1 LIFASPQPPLAAR
14 NLAASSVIHY
24 YTKTCPG
31 GRPTADRDRR
41 RTATTRADEFF
52 ERLSRTVKNRLSR
65 FALAPLSVVL
75 AFSIVFAQQ
84 TAPRRGEARTTP
96 NTSTP
101 PRGTRTTAPAR
112 DTSNPTSA
120 LEEDFA
126 EALSIVQDNYVDGV
140 KLDYNTVF
148 KSSII
153 GMLRTLDPHS
163 NYYDSKEFE
172 ELQTDWRS
180 EYFGVGASIINHEI
194 NNGQTDTFI
203 LATFEGSPA
212 ARAGLRYGDKILEV
226 DGKSTKGK
234 SSAEV
239 KDWIRGPKGSTVKIL
254 LERASTGARETV
266 EVVRDTVP
274 QPTVPDAYMIKP
286 GVGYI
291 GITQFNRTTADE
303 FIDGLESLHKQGMT
317 QLVLDLRNNPGG
329 LLDQAVKVA
338 ERFLGRGQ
346 LVLSQRGRIPGVDR
360 SYSSTNSTPDSVPLV
375 VLVNRNTASASE
387 IVAGALQDHDRA
399 IVVGETS
406 FGKGLVQSIIPMDYG
421 TALTLTSTKY
431 YTPSGRLIQ
440 RDYSNEGLYDY
451 YTKGQGIGGDDG
463 ESVNPSAAP
472 KLSGPES
479 LTDTGRKVY
488 GGSGISPDDA
498 VKPRLISPAQQ
509 RLQDPVFGF
518 VRELVSG
525 RVRGFEDYKVSH
537 GIEYN
542 HVIKPDEYPVTD
554 NLFKAFKAYALADE
568 SYKLS
573 DAGLDKARDFI
584 ARQMRF
590 EIATAMYGTVAATQV
605 NVADDPQITKAID
618 ALPRAREL
626 AAAAQR
632 GRNPQSK
639 SFE

>member
-1 LIFASPQPPLAAR
+1 
-14 NLAASSVIHY
+14 
-24 YTKTCPG
+24 
-31 GRPTADRDRR
+31 
-41 RTATTRADEFF
+41 
-52 ERLSRTVKNRLSR
+52 VKNRLSR
-65 FALAPLSVVL
+65 SALALLPLALTVSLV
-75 AFSIVFAQQ
+75 SAQQ
-84 TAPRRGEARTTP
+84 TAPPRRGEARTTP
-96 NTSTP
+96 NAP
-101 PRGTRTTAPAR
+101 VAPASRGAR
-112 DTSNPTSA
+112 DRARSAPNATSA

-153 GMLRTLDPHS
+153 GMLRSLDPHS
-163 NYYDSKEFE
+163 NYYDAKEFE

-180 EYFGVGASIINHEI
+180 EYFGVGASIINHEV
-194 NNGQTDTFI
+194 GGETSTFVI
-203 LATFEGSPA
+203 ATFENSPA
-212 ARAGLRYGDKILEV
+212 ARAGLRYGDKILAV
-226 DGKSTKGK
+226 DGKDAKGK
-234 SSAEV
+234 GSAEV
-239 KDWIRGPKGSTVKIL
+239 RDWIRGPKGSVVKMS
-254 LERASTGARETV
+254 LERAATGVKETV
-266 EVVRDTVP
+266 EITRDVVP

-291 GITQFNRTTADE
+291 DMTRGFNRTTADE
-303 FIDGLESLHKQGMT
+303 FVTRLEQLHKQGMT

-346 LVLSQRGRIPGVDR
+346 LILSQRGRIEGTDR
-360 SYSSTNSTPDSVPLV
+360 SYNSTNSSPDAIPLV
-375 VLVNRNTASASE
+375 VLVNRGTASASE

-451 YTKGQGIGGDDG
+451 YTKGQGVGGDD
-463 ESVNPSAAP
+463 NASAAAQKP
-472 KLSGPES
+472 TGPES

-488 GGSGISPDDA
+488 GGGGISPDDA

-509 RLQDPVFGF
+509 RIADPIFGF
-518 VRELVSG
+518 VRELVNG
-525 RVRGFEDYKVSH
+525 RVRGFEDYKVAR
-537 GIEYN
+537 GIEFD
-542 HVIKPDEYPVTD
+542 HVIKADEYPVTD
-554 NLFKAFKAYALADE
+554 NLFKAFKAYATASAGE
-568 SYKLS
+568 TNKLT
-573 DAGLDKARDFI
+573 DAQLDKARDFI
-584 ARQMRF
+584 ARQMRS
-590 EIATAMYGTVAATQV
+590 EIATAVYGSVAASQV
-605 NVADDPQITKAID
+605 LIADDPQVSKAVE

-626 AAAAQR
+626 AAAALR

>member
-1 LIFASPQPPLAAR
+1 
-14 NLAASSVIHY
+14 
-24 YTKTCPG
+24 
-31 GRPTADRDRR
+31 
-41 RTATTRADEFF
+41 
-52 ERLSRTVKNRLSR
+52 VKNRLSR
-65 FALAPLSVVL
+65 SALALVSL
-75 AFSIVFAQQ
+75 ALTVSFVSAQQQ
-84 TAPRRGEARTTP
+84 TAPQRGEARTKP
-96 NTSTP
+96 NTPAAP
-101 PRGTRTTAPAR
+101 PASRGAR
-112 DTSNPTSA
+112 DRARNSPNATSA

-140 KLDYNTVF
+140 KLEYNTVF

-153 GMLRTLDPHS
+153 GMLRSLDPHS
-163 NYYDSKEFE
+163 NYYDAKEFE

-180 EYFGVGASIINHEI
+180 EYFGVGASIINHDV
-194 NNGQTDTFI
+194 NGETSTFV
-203 LATFEGSPA
+203 LATFENSPA
-212 ARAGLRYGDKILEV
+212 ARAGLRYGDKILAV
-226 DGKSTKGK
+226 DGKDAKGK
-234 SSAEV
+234 QSAEV
-239 KDWIRGPKGSTVKIL
+239 RDWIRGPKGSIVKMS
-254 LERASTGARETV
+254 LERASTGVKETV
-266 EVVRDTVP
+266 EITRDVVP

-291 GITQFNRTTADE
+291 DMTRGFNRTTADE
-303 FIDGLESLHKQGMT
+303 FIDRLEQLHKQGMT

-346 LVLSQRGRIPGVDR
+346 LILSQRGRIEGVDR
-360 SYSSTNSTPDSVPLV
+360 SYNSMNSTPDGIPLV

-451 YTKGQGIGGDDG
+451 YTKGQGVGGDD
-463 ESVNPSAAP
+463 NASAAGQKP
-472 KLSGPES
+472 TGPES

-488 GGSGISPDDA
+488 GGGGISPDDA

-509 RLQDPVFGF
+509 RISDPIFGF
-518 VRELVSG
+518 VRELVNG
-525 RVRGFEDYKVSH
+525 RVKGFEDYKVTR
-537 GIEYN
+537 GIEFD
-542 HVIKPDEYPVTD
+542 HVIKTDEYPVTD
-554 NLFKAFKAYALADE
+554 NLFKAFKAYATTDGE
-568 SYKLS
+568 NKLT
-573 DAGLDKARDFI
+573 DAQLDKARDFI
-584 ARQMRF
+584 ARQMRS
-590 EIATAMYGTVAATQV
+590 EIATAVYGTVAASQV
-605 NVADDPQITKAID
+605 LVADDPQVTKAIE

-626 AAAAQR
+626 SAAALR
-632 GRNPQSK
+632 GRSPQTK

>member
-1 LIFASPQPPLAAR
+1 M
-14 NLAASSVIHY
+14 
-24 YTKTCPG
+24 
-31 GRPTADRDRR
+31 
-41 RTATTRADEFF
+41 
-52 ERLSRTVKNRLSR
+52 KNRLSR
-65 FALAPLSVVL
+65 YALAPLAIVL
-75 AFSIVFAQQ
+75 GFSIVFAQQ

-96 NTSTP
+96 NTATP
-101 PRGTRTTAPAR
+101 PRGTRATPAR
-112 DTSNPTSA
+112 PAADATGA

-180 EYFGVGASIINHEI
+180 EYFGVGASIINHAI

-203 LATFEGSPA
+203 LATFENSPA

-234 SSAEV
+234 LSAEV
-239 KDWIRGPKGSTVKIL
+239 RDWIRGPKGSTVKIL
-254 LERASTGARETV
+254 LERAATGVRETV

-291 GITQFNRTTADE
+291 SITQFNRTTAEE
-303 FIDGLESLHKQGMT
+303 FIDGLENLHKQGMT

-346 LVLSQRGRIPGVDR
+346 LVLSQRGRIAGVDR
-360 SYSSTNSTPDSVPLV
+360 SYNSTNSTPDGVPLV

-399 IVVGETS
+399 LVIGETS

-451 YTKGQGIGGDDG
+451 YTKGQGLGGDDNK
-463 ESVNPSAAP
+463 SAAAP
-472 KLSGPES
+472 KPTGPES

-488 GGSGISPDDA
+488 GGGGISPDDA
-498 VKPRLISPAQQ
+498 VKPRLISPTQQ
-509 RLQDPVFGF
+509 RLFDPIFGF

-525 RVRGFEDYKVSH
+525 RVRGFEDYKLSR
-537 GIEYN
+537 GIEFN
-542 HVIKPDEYPVTD
+542 HVIKTDEYPVTD

-568 SYKLS
+568 SYKLT
-573 DAGLDKARDFI
+573 DAGLDKARDYI
-584 ARQMRF
+584 SRQLRF
-590 EIATAMYGTVAATQV
+590 EIGTAAYGTVAAAQV
-605 NVADDPQITKAID
+605 NVADDPQVTKAID

-632 GRNPQSK
+632 GRNPQTK
-639 SFE
+639 TFE

>member
-1 LIFASPQPPLAAR
+1 
-14 NLAASSVIHY
+14 
-24 YTKTCPG
+24 
-31 GRPTADRDRR
+31 
-41 RTATTRADEFF
+41 
-52 ERLSRTVKNRLSR
+52 
-65 FALAPLSVVL
+65 
-75 AFSIVFAQQ
+75 
-84 TAPRRGEARTTP
+84 
-96 NTSTP
+96 
-101 PRGTRTTAPAR
+101 
-112 DTSNPTSA
+112 
-120 LEEDFA
+120 
-126 EALSIVQDNYVDGV
+126 VQDNYVDGV

-194 NNGQTDTFI
+194 NGQTDTYV
-203 LATFEGSPA
+203 LATFENSPA
-212 ARAGLRYGDKILEV
+212 ARAGLHYGDKILEV
-226 DGKSTKGK
+226 DGKSAKGK

-291 GITQFNRTTADE
+291 SITQFNRTTADE

-338 ERFLGRGQ
+338 ERFLSRGQ

-360 SYSSTNSTPDSVPLV
+360 SYSSTNSTPDTVPLV

-451 YTKGQGIGGDDG
+451 YTKGQGVGGDDG
-463 ESVNPSAAP
+463 EAVNPAAAP
-472 KLSGPES
+472 KPSGPES

-509 RLQDPVFGF
+509 RIADPIFGF

-525 RVRGFEDYKVSH
+525 RVRGFEDYKLSK

-568 SYKLS
+568 NYKLT
-573 DAGLDKARDFI
+573 DAGLDKSRDFI

-590 EIATAMYGTVAATQV
+590 EIATAVYGTVAATQV
-605 NVADDPQITKAID
+605 NMADDPQVSKAID

-639 SFE
+639 TFE